1 MEKPAIDKR
10 NRYLL
15 LALGTAGM
23 LIALYSFQVQ
33 PLRANL
39 KVAREQIAQNQL
51 KLQNSRRTVAF
62 ANQIT
67 NEFTLAQDKQ
77 KAVEQVMAQGDLYR
91 WVINTFL
98 GLQNQHNI
106 EFTEFS
112 QPVLTDWEIPPKLA
126 YKGVVFTVSGTAA
139 YHEFGLF
146 LAAFENRFPYMR
158 LQSVNLEPA
167 TDIQRDPERP
177 GRLSF
182 TLQFSILVKPPPV
195 KS

>member
-1 MEKPAIDKR
+1 MEKLTIDKR

-15 LALGTAGM
+15 LALGTAGVV
-23 LIALYSFQVQ
+23 IALYSFQVQ
-33 PLRANL
+33 PLRTRL
-39 KVAREQIAQNQL
+39 KAAREQIAQNQA

-67 NEFTLAQDKQ
+67 NEFNLAQDKQ
-77 KAVEQVMAQGDLYR
+77 KAIEQIMAHGDLYR

-98 GLQNQHNI
+98 GLQSQHNV

-112 QPVLTDWEIPPKLA
+112 QPVVTDWEIPPKIA
-126 YKGVVFTVSGTAA
+126 YKGVVFTVSGTAS

-146 LAAFENRFPYMR
+146 LAGFENRFPYMR
-158 LQSVNLEPA
+158 LQSLNLEPA
-167 TDIQRDPERP
+167 TGIQPDPRQP
-177 GRLSF
+177 GRLTF
-182 TLQFSILVKPPPV
+182 TLQFSILVKPPPA